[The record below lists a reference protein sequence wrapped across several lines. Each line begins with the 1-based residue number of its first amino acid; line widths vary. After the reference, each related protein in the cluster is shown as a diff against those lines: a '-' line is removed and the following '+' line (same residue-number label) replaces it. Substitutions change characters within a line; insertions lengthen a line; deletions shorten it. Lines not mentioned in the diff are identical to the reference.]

1 MWPWGHLAVAY
12 LLYSL
17 YAHGR
22 FRRAPQAEPALA
34 VLVGSQFADLID
46 KPLAWWFGILP
57 TGRSLAHSLFFAAA
71 LIVAVYAVGIVLE
84 RLETATAFVVAHLS
98 HLLADIPPRAL
109 LGYPFET
116 EFLVWPLLEQPTFR
130 YGERLFEPPAVVEL
144 VVGPFTNPAV
154 FFLFEW
160 LLFGAAIAL
169 WYLDG
174 CPGLEYV
181 RGRRPT

>member
-1 MWPWGHLAVAY
+1 MWPWGHLGVAY
-12 LLYSL
+12 LLYSV
-17 YAHGR
+17 YARGR
-22 FRRAPQAEPALA
+22 FRRAPRAEPALA

-46 KPLAWWFGILP
+46 KPLAWWVGILP
-57 TGRSLAHSLFFAAA
+57 SGRSLAHSLFFAAA
-71 LIVAVYAVGIVLE
+71 LILVVYAVGFVLG

-98 HLLADIPPRAL
+98 HLLADVPPRAF

-130 YGERLFEPPAVVEL
+130 YGEQLFEPPAIVEL
-144 VVGPFTNPAV
+144 VVAPLTDPLV

-160 LLFGAAIAL
+160 VLFGAAIAL
-169 WYLDG
+169 WYVDG